1 MCNLIKVDKDK
12 CVKCGICAKVCP
24 SCIIEMGPEGPYAI
38 SELSCMSCGHCVS
51 VCPHGALIN
60 SRCPY
65 EETDPI
71 PMATLDS
78 KTAMNFLRMRRSIRN
93 FKPDLVPEEK
103 IRQLL
108 DAARYA
114 PTAANSQGLY
124 YVVISDKE
132 KIRQVADITAQW
144 MEEEIAANSPRKRY
158 FVKVLQIYRERKVD
172 IIARNANQMIFAL
185 VRRLNTTGISNCE
198 QAFAYAELFAPTIGL
213 GTTIIGFVQTCAQ
226 ENYQPLRDFLQVPIK
241 QNVVGCMLVGYPKY
255 KYQRLVDRQ
264 HLKVEFR

>member
-78 KTAMNFLRMRRSIRN
+78 KTAMNFC
-93 FKPDLVPEEK
+93 
-103 IRQLL
+103 
-108 DAARYA
+108 
-114 PTAANSQGLY
+114 G
-124 YVVISDKE
+124 
-132 KIRQVADITAQW
+132 
-144 MEEEIAANSPRKRY
+144 
-158 FVKVLQIYRERKVD
+158 
-172 IIARNANQMIFAL
+172 
-185 VRRLNTTGISNCE
+185 
-198 QAFAYAELFAPTIGL
+198 
-213 GTTIIGFVQTCAQ
+213 
-226 ENYQPLRDFLQVPIK
+226 
-241 QNVVGCMLVGYPKY
+241 
-255 KYQRLVDRQ
+255 
-264 HLKVEFR
+264 